1 MTVEQWYPN
10 PSLVPLDFPAGM
22 LAYDRA
28 GLPSVCDVLCYI
40 GQNLVTKQEKQQC
53 SFVGCDTVEEL
64 SCSLM

>member
-10 PSLVPLDFPAGM
+10 PSLFPLDFPAGM

-40 GQNLVTKQEKQQC
+40 GQNIVTKQYD
-53 SFVGCDTVEEL
+53 V
-64 SCSLM
+64 